1 MQHQRTLVAAFCA
14 TAAIVIA
21 PLQSSAQSGPPP
33 SYVAEPDV
41 YKLLSENDQFRVILA
56 TWAPGK
62 RDAWHSHAGA
72 LTAYTLTACKAR
84 FYTPDGKSIDRETP
98 SGVATFSPEVPSHS
112 FENLGTTACQ
122 ALIVER
128 K

>member
-1 MQHQRTLVAAFCA
+1 MHHRRTLVAAFCA
-14 TAAIVIA
+14 TAALVIV
-21 PLQSSAQSGPPP
+21 PSQSSGQSSTPP
-33 SYVAEPDV
+33 SYIADPDV

-56 TWAPGK
+56 TWPPGK

-72 LTAYTLTACKAR
+72 LTAYNLTACKAR
-84 FYTPDGKSIDRETP
+84 FHTPDGKSIDRETQ
-98 SGVATFSPEVPSHS
+98 SGIATFSPEIPSHS

-122 ALIVER
+122 AVIVER